1 MIQHQP
7 TKFAHS
13 EELVL
18 GNVKFQAFD
27 LGGHQAM
34 RKVWKSY
41 FPGVNGIIYLVDAT
55 DKERIEESR
64 TVNYSDLRNWRGFWT
79 RRASRKSPSL
89 FWATRLTNRAPSAR
103 RS

>member
-1 MIQHQP
+1 MIQHLP

-13 EELVL
+13 EELIL

-41 FPGVNGIIYLVDAT
+41 YPGVNGIIYLVDAT

-64 TVNYSDLRNWRGFWT
+64 IVLIFEFRN
-79 RRASRKSPSL
+79 
-89 FWATRLTNRAPSAR
+89 
-103 RS
+103 